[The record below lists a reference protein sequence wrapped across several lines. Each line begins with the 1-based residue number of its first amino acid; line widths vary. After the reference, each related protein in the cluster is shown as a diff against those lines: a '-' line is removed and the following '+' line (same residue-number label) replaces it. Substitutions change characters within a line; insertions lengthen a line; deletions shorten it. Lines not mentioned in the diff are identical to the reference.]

1 MNFDAVHHARSNI
14 QARVTAAG
22 RALSRAPVSLR
33 RAPEHLRALVRT
45 SEVWLTALAAVAG
58 TFAGG
63 LVCTMSYVVSVLHR
77 LIFHV
82 NSHTGISGASNV
94 PQLSSLLAPAV
105 GGAVLGAVLW
115 AYAQWRERVPV
126 DAIEAN
132 ALHGGRLSLSDSF
145 IVAIQNVISN
155 GFGASVG
162 LEAGY
167 TQIGAGI
174 ASRLG
179 QFFGLR
185 RNDLR
190 TLVGCGAAG
199 AIAAAFDTPLAASAY
214 AFELIIGLYT
224 IATLAPVAVAA
235 FMGTL
240 VARILWQPAFVV
252 AIAVPNIDLSQYPLM
267 LMLGVVCAGAGILI
281 MRLVTLVEQ
290 SLRQAW
296 IPVWVRPTIGG
307 LFLGLLAQVTVE
319 VLSAGHGALQI
330 AIRAEQSLS
339 FLAMLVVLK
348 SLASAVSIG
357 SGFRGGLFFAS
368 LFLGIILGKLYGG
381 LLVLGGVASPDSIP
395 LFAVAAMSGL
405 AAAIIGAPLT
415 MIVLALEVTGDFGMA
430 GVVMLCVLAAS
441 LTARETFGYSFATW
455 RFHLRGES
463 IRSANDIGWIRSL
476 TVDSLMRRDVPIVR
490 NNMGFDA
497 FRENFPLGSAK
508 TVIAADEAGRYAGLV
523 EVATVHSHELDTLGS
538 AGLIADLTYQRND
551 VLMPS
556 MNAKEA
562 AREFDRLESETI
574 VVVDTRDTRR
584 IVGLLTEAHV
594 LRRYSAELDRHR
606 REALGEI

>member
-1 MNFDAVHHARSNI
+1 
-14 QARVTAAG
+14 
-22 RALSRAPVSLR
+22 
-33 RAPEHLRALVRT
+33 
-45 SEVWLTALAAVAG
+45 
-58 TFAGG
+58 
-63 LVCTMSYVVSVLHR
+63 
-77 LIFHV
+77 
-82 NSHTGISGASNV
+82 
-94 PQLSSLLAPAV
+94 
-105 GGAVLGAVLW
+105 
-115 AYAQWRERVPV
+115 
-126 DAIEAN
+126 
-132 ALHGGRLSLSDSF
+132 
-145 IVAIQNVISN
+145 
-155 GFGASVG
+155 
-162 LEAGY
+162 
-167 TQIGAGI
+167 
-174 ASRLG
+174 
-179 QFFGLR
+179 
-185 RNDLR
+185 
-190 TLVGCGAAG
+190 
-199 AIAAAFDTPLAASAY
+199 
-214 AFELIIGLYT
+214 
-224 IATLAPVAVAA
+224 
-235 FMGTL
+235 MGTL
-240 VARILWQPAFVV
+240 VAHTLWQPAFVV
-252 AIAVPNIDLSQYPLM
+252 AIAVPNIDLSHYPLM
-267 LMLGVVCAGAGILI
+267 LLLGVICAGTGIMI

-296 IPVWVRPTIGG
+296 IPAWLKPTLGG
-307 LFLGLLAQVTVE
+307 VALGILAQITVQ
-319 VLSAGHGALQI
+319 VLSAGHGALQL
-330 AIRAEQSLS
+330 ALRSEQTLS

-348 SLASAVSIG
+348 SMASAISIG

-368 LFLGIILGKLYGG
+368 LFLGIVLGKLYGG
-381 LLVLGGVASPDSIP
+381 LLVFSGFAAPDSIP

-463 IRSANDIGWIRSL
+463 IRSANDVGWIRSL
-476 TVDSLMRRDVPIVR
+476 TVDSLMRRDIPIVR

-497 FRENFPLGSAK
+497 FRENFPLGSSK

-538 AGLIADLTYQRND
+538 AGLIADLAYQRAD
-551 VLMPS
+551 MLLPS

-574 VVVDTRDTRR
+574 VVVDTRDTKR